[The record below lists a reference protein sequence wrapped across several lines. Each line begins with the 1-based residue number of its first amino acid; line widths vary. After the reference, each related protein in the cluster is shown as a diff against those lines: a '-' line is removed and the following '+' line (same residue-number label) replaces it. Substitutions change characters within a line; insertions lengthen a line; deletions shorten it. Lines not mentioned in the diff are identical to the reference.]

1 MLDIVGKRFLGYLV
15 TLAAGLGAARF
26 IQDGVQLEH
35 FYSFSTTLFGC
46 YVAGQSVSDSVAFL
60 KGIKTLV
67 RG

>member
-26 IQDGVQLEH
+26 IEDGVQLRH
-35 FYSFSTTLFGC
+35 FYDFSTVLFGA

-60 KGIKTLV
+60 KGIKTV
-67 RG
+67 MRG